1 MTTNRWKHL
10 RVLALA
16 GGPVLKG
23 DTMTTSNKE
32 KASQLVDELNRL
44 GENLG
49 NLLRSAWE
57 SDERK
62 SIEREVTVGLE
73 QMSKKLNEAAEKIRT
88 DAYVNSAKQSAKEAY
103 EAARVPQILEEM
115 HKGVVGTLQ
124 KINADLAKRTEPAP
138 EASADRVVDQKPE

>member
-1 MTTNRWKHL
+1 MGTKRWKHL
-10 RVLALA
+10 RVLAPA
-16 GGPVLKG
+16 GHPALKG
-23 DTMTTSNKE
+23 DMMTSSNKE
-32 KASQLVDELNRL
+32 KASQLVEELNRL

-88 DAYVNSAKQSAKEAY
+88 DAYVNSAKQTAKEAY

-115 HKGVVGTLQ
+115 HKGVIGTLQ
-124 KINADLAKRTEPAP
+124 KINSDLARRAEPAP